1 MSSMSLPGLSRNKL
15 RLWLALFFLALAV
28 PSAVL
33 IQRAYSELKWES
45 FYQYRLQAEELAA
58 RIDAKFVEL
67 INTEEA
73 RPFVDYA
80 FLNIAGAIEANFV
93 QRSPISAFPVAT
105 TIPGLIGYFQVDAQG
120 VFSTPLLPQQ
130 DSSAA
135 SYGISRGE
143 LQQRTLLAERM
154 QRILSENQLV
164 RDEGGDVFSRQRSD
178 ADREQSPKQR
188 PDEFAAAGATAVFAD
203 EGVARRQLS
212 DDVASRKSQLPAAE
226 QSSAQAAFDQ
236 LKEEPVA
243 GEPKKKSIS
252 KLGRVEDLKLD
263 YRYQARSKDQPLAL
277 GNSASKKRSVRKE
290 LSALPESVSTVI
302 ENEEKDARVI
312 KPSGIRIRTF
322 ESEIDPFEISLL
334 DSGQFVLFRKVWR
347 DGQRFVQG
355 ALIEQQPL
363 LDELISGA
371 FREAALSRMSDL
383 IVAYRGGVF
392 KLFGGQVSRDYLPS
406 AQELSGAVLHQVR
419 LSAPLSEL
427 ELIFNIRHL
436 PAGPGASVI
445 TWAGTILVM
454 VLCAGFYLLYRLAI
468 KQIDL
473 VHQQQ
478 DFVSAVSHELKTPLT
493 SIRMYGELLRE
504 GWAAEDKKKTYYD
517 YIYDESERLSRLI
530 SNVLQLSRM
539 TRNEL
544 PVNLKSVVVSEIM
557 DGIRSKVS
565 SQTGQAGYKLN
576 LACDPKALQTVI
588 RIDTDYFTQIII
600 NLVDNAIKF
609 TAKAEKKQIDI
620 GCRLERNG
628 SILFTARDYGPG
640 VSREQMKKIFRL
652 FYRSENE
659 LTRETPGTGI
669 GLALVQQLA
678 LAMNG
683 QVDVVNKDPGVEF
696 TVRFPVDSRGRSQV
710 AYFPK

>member
-212 DDVASRKSQLPAAE
+212 DDVASRKRQLPAAE

-392 KLFGGQVSRDYLPS
+392 ILFGGQVSRDYLPS

-628 SILFTARDYGPG
+628 SILFTVRDYGPG

-659 LTRETPGTGI
+659 LTRETAGTGI

-683 QVDVVNKDPGVEF
+683 QVDVVNKDPGAEF